1 MAGSSVEHNSVNL
14 FTIYKKGLFIMI
26 YVGIDVAKEKHECL
40 IVSSDENRSF
50 SSFTISN
57 DIFGFSLLERQ
68 ILSYSENLDEIK
80 IGLEA
85 TGHYCNNLE
94 KFLTQKNF
102 HIFIINP
109 LFSSLHRKS
118 ISFRKTKTDKFD
130 TRSIVSILMT
140 QNLKPYVPISYHK
153 KELKSLTRYRFRLVK
168 DCSQLKLSF
177 ARLINLIFPE
187 LESIVPQIQVNS
199 IYQLMNQYPD
209 TTAISNAHLTSLTTL
224 LSKHSRGHYGKEKAL
239 AIRNAARQSIG
250 TCERIVTLELK
261 QTLARLF
268 LLMEQIAVVEEH
280 IRTIMSKIDSPL
292 MTVPGVSVMTAA
304 MLLAEIGD
312 FSNFSS
318 PEKILAFAGMEPS
331 IYQSGQYLSSHAK
344 MVKRG
349 SKYLRYALYTAAKN
363 VSHWDTTFHAFFEKK
378 RKEGKHYNVALSH
391 VAKKLLRVLYHLEI
405 THTAYVA

>member
-1 MAGSSVEHNSVNL
+1 
-14 FTIYKKGLFIMI
+14 MI

-187 LESIVPQIQVNS
+187 LESIVPQIQLN
-199 IYQLMNQYPD
+199 
-209 TTAISNAHLTSLTTL
+209 
-224 LSKHSRGHYGKEKAL
+224 
-239 AIRNAARQSIG
+239 
-250 TCERIVTLELK
+250 
-261 QTLARLF
+261 
-268 LLMEQIAVVEEH
+268 
-280 IRTIMSKIDSPL
+280 
-292 MTVPGVSVMTAA
+292 
-304 MLLAEIGD
+304 
-312 FSNFSS
+312 
-318 PEKILAFAGMEPS
+318 S

-405 THTAYVA
+405 THTAYLA

>member
-1 MAGSSVEHNSVNL
+1 
-14 FTIYKKGLFIMI
+14 MI
-26 YVGIDVAKEKHECL
+26 YVGIDVGKEKHECL

-94 KFLTQKNF
+94 NFLTQKNF

-209 TTAISNAHLTSLTTL
+209 TTATSNAHLTSLTTL

-280 IRTIMSKIDSPL
+280 IKTILSKIDSP
-292 MTVPGVSVMTAA
+292 VMTAA

-318 PEKILAFAGMEPS
+318 PEKILAFAGMNPS
-331 IYQSGQYLSSHAK
+331 IYQSRQYLSSHAK
-344 MVKRG
+344 IVKRG

-378 RKEGKHYNVALSH
+378 HKEGKHYNVALSH
-391 VAKKLLRVLYHLEI
+391 VAKKLLPIYHLEI
-405 THTAYVA
+405 THTAYVS

>member
-26 YVGIDVAKEKHECL
+26 YVGIDVAKEKYECL
-40 IVSSDENRSF
+40 TVSSD
-50 SSFTISN
+50 
-57 DIFGFSLLERQ
+57 
-68 ILSYSENLDEIK
+68 ENLDEIK
-80 IGLEA
+80 IGLEE

-94 KFLTQKNF
+94 IFLTQKNF
-102 HIFIINP
+102 HLFIINP

-118 ISFRKTKTDKFD
+118 ISFCKTKTDKFD
-130 TRSIVSILMT
+130 TRSIASMPMT
-140 QNLKPYVPISYHK
+140 QNLKPYIPVSYHK
-153 KELKSLTRYRFRLVK
+153 KELKSLARYRFRLVK

-250 TCERIVTLELK
+250 TCERIITLELK

-280 IRTIMSKIDSPL
+280 IKTILSKIDSPL
-292 MTVPGVSVMTAA
+292 MTVPGISVMTAA
-304 MLLAEIGD
+304 TLLAEIGD

-318 PEKILAFAGMEPS
+318 PEKILAFAGMDPS

-349 SKYLRYALYTAAKN
+349 SKYLRYALYTAAKKGFL
-363 VSHWDTTFHAFFEKK
+363 SSRTIYCYFSSIFDILHDPHAYQPLDNQQRQLFFE
-378 RKEGKHYNVALSH
+378 YNHCIPLPH
-391 VAKKLLRVLYHLEI
+391 RLYKFYCHI
-405 THTAYVA
+405 NHIFYAQ

>member
-94 KFLTQKNF
+94 NFLTQKNF

-118 ISFRKTKTDKFD
+118 ISLRKIKTDKFD

-187 LESIVPQIQVNS
+187 LESIVPQIQLN
-199 IYQLMNQYPD
+199 
-209 TTAISNAHLTSLTTL
+209 
-224 LSKHSRGHYGKEKAL
+224 
-239 AIRNAARQSIG
+239 
-250 TCERIVTLELK
+250 
-261 QTLARLF
+261 
-268 LLMEQIAVVEEH
+268 
-280 IRTIMSKIDSPL
+280 
-292 MTVPGVSVMTAA
+292 
-304 MLLAEIGD
+304 
-312 FSNFSS
+312 
-318 PEKILAFAGMEPS
+318 S

-363 VSHWDTTFHAFFEKK
+363 VSHWATTFHAFFEK
-378 RKEGKHYNVALSH
+378 N
-391 VAKKLLRVLYHLEI
+391 AKKANIIMSPFLMWRKSYFEFFI
-405 THTAYVA
+405 I